1 MRQTTLSRLR
11 ALVLALALL
20 CALTLPVSADEPAL
34 PAPAPVPAKV
44 TAVAISS
51 PSNAPLDVGKTV
63 ALSASVSY
71 DNPPTDK
78 AENAKLDRTVTWTS
92 ANPSIATVTTV
103 DGKGVVTAVA
113 PGKTK
118 ITAVSN
124 ADKEKSAEC
133 EVTVSGITL
142 NKTSITLLVG
152 RTESLAYSAFGAA
165 DKGIVWTTSNPSV
178 AEVFSGTISAH
189 YEGTA
194 TITAT
199 ANGTGYTAEC
209 SVTVKK
215 DEAEA
220 IRSSVDGTEPLAF
233 SSFLSTLRSCCAE
246 KTGGSLSYLSS
257 ISVPSTQ
264 GVLYY
269 GYVSADAPGHGVGGS
284 EKYYYSPGSGQEGI
298 SDISFVAASDFSGTA
313 EIAYT
318 GYASNG
324 GSFHGTILVNVSG
337 DSDVTYTASADRA
350 LTFTSE
356 EFIAVCQSRTG
367 RSISYLTFDQ
377 PRSYQGA
384 LYYDYSTA
392 APFSQQVSSDTR
404 YYVTSN
410 PSLDRISFVPA
421 AGFTGRVTVPYRCTD
436 SSGGT
441 YNGKVTIQVS
451 AANGSTGSTGDVR
464 YSTARDRK
472 VTFSASDFNDVSLDR
487 NGYRLNYIYLD
498 LPASLEG
505 TLYYD
510 YSGSGSYASRVSDTT
525 RYYRSSSPQ
534 ISRIT
539 FVPASGFT
547 GTVSI
552 PYTGYDRDGGRF
564 TGTVRI
570 TVGSTYGTDVVR
582 YTIPQNGYVRFNGD
596 DFNDAS
602 FAITGE
608 RLNYVRFDLPA
619 ARRGILYS
627 QYNAAKDTGSELGS
641 SVNCYRS
648 GTGRLIDDVTFV
660 PAAGF
665 SGLVTVSYTGRSS
678 AGSVYNGTVEISVG
692 SGVSVKDPD
701 SLFPFNDARPTD
713 YFFDAVSWAY
723 YNSIA
728 EGVNEM
734 RFGVNE
740 PCTRGQIVTYLWRMA
755 GSPTPYGKNP
765 FGDVFVGSY
774 CYDAVLWAYQRGI
787 TNGTDPTTFSPNKT
801 VTRGQAMT
809 YLHRFAGSVDA
820 SYGVSFA
827 DVGPNAYYAPAIR
840 WALSRGITNGTT
852 PSTFSPDAPC
862 TKAQIVTFLYRSRF
876 R

>member
-1 MRQTTLSRLR
+1 MRQTTLPRLR

-20 CALTLPVSADEPAL
+20 CALTLPASAAEGVTS
-34 PAPAPVPAKV
+34 PAPTPVPAKV
-44 TAVAISS
+44 TAVTISS
-51 PSNAPLDVGKTV
+51 PSNAPLDVGKNLTLTALV
-63 ALSASVSY
+63 AY
-71 DNPPTDK
+71 QNPPKDPDE
-78 AENAKLDRTVTWTS
+78 AAKLDRTVTWTS
-92 ANPSIATVTTV
+92 ASPSIATV

-113 PGKTK
+113 PGKAK
-118 ITAVSN
+118 ITAASK
-124 ADKEKSAEC
+124 ADPTKTDEC
-133 EVTVSGITL
+133 TVAVSGITL
-142 NKTSITLLVG
+142 NKTSVTLLVG
-152 RTESLAYSAFGAA
+152 RTESLTYSAFGTAA
-165 DKGIVWTTSNPSV
+165 DRGIVWTTSNPSV
-178 AEVFSGTISAH
+178 AEVSGGTISAH

-199 ANGTGYTAEC
+199 ANATGYTAKC
-209 SVTVKK
+209 DVTVKK

-220 IRSSVDGTEPLAF
+220 IRSSVDGTKPLAF
-233 SSFLSTLRSCCAE
+233 SSFLSTLCIRCTE
-246 KTGGSLSYLSS
+246 KTGDSLSYLSS
-257 ISVPSTQ
+257 ISVPPTQ

-284 EKYYYSPGSGQEGI
+284 EKYYYAPGNGQEGI
-298 SDISFVAASDFSGTA
+298 SDISFVAASDFRGTA

-318 GYASNG
+318 GYASNV

-337 DSDVTYTASADRA
+337 DSDVTYTASAGRA

-377 PRSYQGA
+377 PNAYQGT
-384 LYYDYSTA
+384 LYYDYSAA
-392 APFSQQVSSDTR
+392 APFSQQVRSDTR

-464 YSTARDRK
+464 YS
-472 VTFSASDFNDVSLDR
+472 
-487 NGYRLNYIYLD
+487 
-498 LPASLEG
+498 
-505 TLYYD
+505 
-510 YSGSGSYASRVSDTT
+510 
-525 RYYRSSSPQ
+525 
-534 ISRIT
+534 
-539 FVPASGFT
+539 
-547 GTVSI
+547 
-552 PYTGYDRDGGRF
+552 
-564 TGTVRI
+564 
-570 TVGSTYGTDVVR
+570 
-582 YTIPQNGYVRFNGD
+582 IPQNGYVRFNGD
-596 DFNDAS
+596 DFNDVC

-619 ARRGILYS
+619 ARQGTLYS

-641 SVNCYRS
+641 SVNCYRG

-678 AGSVYNGTVEISVG
+678 AGSVYNGTVEITVG

-701 SLFPFNDARPTD
+701 SVFPFNDARPTD

-723 YNSIA
+723 YNGIA

-740 PCTRGQIVTYLWRMA
+740 PCTRGQIVTYLWRVA

-827 DVGPNAYYAPAIR
+827 DVSPNAYYAPAIR
-840 WALSRGITNGTT
+840 WAISQGITNGTT

>member
-1 MRQTTLSRLR
+1 MRQTTLPRLR

-20 CALTLPVSADEPAL
+20 CALTLPVYAAEGDTT
-34 PAPAPVPAKV
+34 PVPAKV
-44 TAVAISS
+44 TAVTIS
-51 PSNAPLDVGKTV
+51 PSTAAPLDVGKKLT
-63 ALSASVSY
+63 LTASVTYDTDTPGSY
-71 DNPPTDK
+71 NTT
-78 AENAKLDRTVTWTS
+78 LDRTVTWTS
-92 ANPSIATVTTV
+92 ASPSIATV
-103 DGKGVVTAVA
+103 DGNGVVTAVA
-113 PGKTK
+113 PGKAK
-118 ITAVSN
+118 ITAASK
-124 ADKEKSAEC
+124 ADLTKTDEC
-133 EVTVSGITL
+133 TVAVSGITL
-142 NKTSITLLVG
+142 NKTSLTLLVG
-152 RTESLAYSAFGAA
+152 RTESLTYSAFGAAA

-178 AEVFSGTISAH
+178 AEVSGGTISAH
-189 YEGTA
+189 YEGSA

-199 ANGTGYTAEC
+199 ANTTGYTAQC
-209 SVTVKK
+209 NVTVKK

-220 IRSSVDGTEPLAF
+220 IRSSVDGTKPLAF
-233 SSFLSTLRSCCAE
+233 SSVLSTLCICCTE

-257 ISVPSTQ
+257 ISVPPTQ

-284 EKYYYSPGSGQEGI
+284 EKYYYAPGNGQEGI

-337 DSDVTYTASADRA
+337 DSDVTYTASAGRA

-377 PRSYQGA
+377 PNASQGT
-384 LYYDYSTA
+384 LYYDYSAA
-392 APFSQQVSSDTR
+392 APFSQQVRSDTR

-421 AGFTGRVTVPYRCTD
+421 AGFSGRVTVPYRCTD

-464 YSTARDRK
+464 YS
-472 VTFSASDFNDVSLDR
+472 
-487 NGYRLNYIYLD
+487 
-498 LPASLEG
+498 
-505 TLYYD
+505 
-510 YSGSGSYASRVSDTT
+510 
-525 RYYRSSSPQ
+525 
-534 ISRIT
+534 
-539 FVPASGFT
+539 
-547 GTVSI
+547 
-552 PYTGYDRDGGRF
+552 
-564 TGTVRI
+564 
-570 TVGSTYGTDVVR
+570 
-582 YTIPQNGYVRFNGD
+582 IPQNGYVRFNGD
-596 DFNDAS
+596 DFNDVC

-619 ARRGILYS
+619 ARQGTLYS

-641 SVNCYRS
+641 SVNCYRG
-648 GTGRLIDDVTFV
+648 GTGRLIDDVTFI

-678 AGSVYNGTVEISVG
+678 AGSAYNGTVEITVG
-692 SGVSVKDPD
+692 SGASVKDPD
-701 SLFPFNDARPTD
+701 SVFPFNDARPTD

-723 YNSIA
+723 YNGIA

-740 PCTRGQIVTYLWRMA
+740 PCTRGQIVTYLWRVA

-827 DVGPNAYYAPAIR
+827 DVSPNAYYAPAIR
-840 WALSRGITNGTT
+840 WALSQGITTGTSPT
-852 PSTFSPDAPC
+852 TFSPDAPC

>member
-1 MRQTTLSRLR
+1 MRQTTLPRLR

-20 CALTLPVSADEPAL
+20 CALTLPVYAAEGVTP
-34 PAPAPVPAKV
+34 PAPTPVPAKV
-44 TAVAISS
+44 TTVTISS
-51 PSNAPLDVGKTV
+51 PSNAPLDVGKKLT
-63 ALSASVSY
+63 LTASVAY
-71 DNPPTDK
+71 DTD
-78 AENAKLDRTVTWTS
+78 APDTYDATLDRTVTWKS
-92 ANPSIATVTTV
+92 ASPSIATVTTV

-124 ADKEKSAEC
+124 ADKEKSAEY
-133 EVTVSGITL
+133 EVTVSGVTL

-152 RTESLAYSAFGAA
+152 RTESLTYSAFGAAA

-178 AEVFSGTISAH
+178 AEVFGGTISAH
-189 YEGTA
+189 YEGSA

-209 SVTVKK
+209 GVTVKK

-233 SSFLSTLRSCCAE
+233 SSFLSTLRSRCAE
-246 KTGGSLSYLSS
+246 KTEGGSLSYLSS
-257 ISVPSTQ
+257 ISVSPTQ

-284 EKYYYSPGSGQEGI
+284 EKYYYAPGNGQEGI

-377 PRSYQGA
+377 PSAYQGT
-384 LYYDYSTA
+384 LYYDYSAA
-392 APFSQQVSSDTR
+392 APFSQQVRSDTR

-487 NGYRLNYIYLD
+487 NGYSLNYIYLD
-498 LPASLEG
+498 LPASLKG

-510 YSGSGSYASRVSDTT
+510 YSGSGSYGSRVSDTT

-539 FVPASGFT
+539 FVPDQGFT

-552 PYTGYDRDGGRF
+552 PYTG
-564 TGTVRI
+564 
-570 TVGSTYGTDVVR
+570 
-582 YTIPQNGYVRFNGD
+582 
-596 DFNDAS
+596 
-602 FAITGE
+602 
-608 RLNYVRFDLPA
+608 
-619 ARRGILYS
+619 
-627 QYNAAKDTGSELGS
+627 
-641 SVNCYRS
+641 
-648 GTGRLIDDVTFV
+648 
-660 PAAGF
+660 
-665 SGLVTVSYTGRSS
+665 
-678 AGSVYNGTVEISVG
+678 
-692 SGVSVKDPD
+692 
-701 SLFPFNDARPTD
+701 
-713 YFFDAVSWAY
+713 
-723 YNSIA
+723 
-728 EGVNEM
+728 
-734 RFGVNE
+734 
-740 PCTRGQIVTYLWRMA
+740 
-755 GSPTPYGKNP
+755 
-765 FGDVFVGSY
+765 
-774 CYDAVLWAYQRGI
+774 
-787 TNGTDPTTFSPNKT
+787 
-801 VTRGQAMT
+801 
-809 YLHRFAGSVDA
+809 
-820 SYGVSFA
+820 
-827 DVGPNAYYAPAIR
+827 
-840 WALSRGITNGTT
+840 
-852 PSTFSPDAPC
+852 
-862 TKAQIVTFLYRSRF
+862 
-876 R
+876 

>member
-1 MRQTTLSRLR
+1 MRQTTLPRLR

-20 CALTLPVSADEPAL
+20 CALTLPVYADEGDTT
-34 PAPAPVPAKV
+34 PVPAKV
-44 TAVAISS
+44 TAVTIY
-51 PSNAPLDVGKTV
+51 PSTVDPLDVGKKLT
-63 ALSASVSY
+63 LTASVTY
-71 DNPPTDK
+71 DTDTPGTYDT
-78 AENAKLDRTVTWTS
+78 KLDRTVKWTS
-92 ANPSIATVTTV
+92 ASPSIATV
-103 DGKGVVTAVA
+103 DGNGVVTAVA

-124 ADKEKSAEC
+124 VNKEKFAEC

-142 NKTSITLLVG
+142 NKTSLTLLVG
-152 RTESLAYSAFGAA
+152 RTESLTYSAFGAA
-165 DKGIVWTTSNPSV
+165 AERGIMWTTSNPSV
-178 AEVFSGTISAH
+178 AEVSGGTISAH

-199 ANGTGYTAEC
+199 ANTTGYTAQC
-209 SVTVKK
+209 NVTVKK

-220 IRSSVDGTEPLAF
+220 IRSSVDGTKPLAF
-233 SSFLSTLRSCCAE
+233 SSFLSTLCIRCTE

-257 ISVPSTQ
+257 ISVPPMQ

-284 EKYYYSPGSGQEGI
+284 EKYYYAPGNGQEGI
-298 SDISFVAASDFSGTA
+298 SDISFVAASDFRGTA

-337 DSDVTYTASADRA
+337 DSDVTYTASAGRA

-356 EFIAVCQSRTG
+356 KFIAVCQSRTG

-377 PRSYQGA
+377 PNAYQGT
-384 LYYDYSTA
+384 LYYDYSAA
-392 APFSQQVSSDTR
+392 APFSQQVRSDTR

-464 YSTARDRK
+464 YS
-472 VTFSASDFNDVSLDR
+472 
-487 NGYRLNYIYLD
+487 
-498 LPASLEG
+498 
-505 TLYYD
+505 
-510 YSGSGSYASRVSDTT
+510 
-525 RYYRSSSPQ
+525 
-534 ISRIT
+534 
-539 FVPASGFT
+539 
-547 GTVSI
+547 
-552 PYTGYDRDGGRF
+552 
-564 TGTVRI
+564 
-570 TVGSTYGTDVVR
+570 
-582 YTIPQNGYVRFNGD
+582 IPQNGYVRFNGD
-596 DFNDAS
+596 DFNDVC

-619 ARRGILYS
+619 ARQGTLYS

-641 SVNCYRS
+641 SVNCYRG

-678 AGSVYNGTVEISVG
+678 AGSAYNGTVEITVG
-692 SGVSVKDPD
+692 SGASVKDPD
-701 SLFPFNDARPTD
+701 SMFPFNDARPTD

-723 YNSIA
+723 YNGIA

-740 PCTRGQIVTYLWRMA
+740 PCTRGQIVTYLWRVA

-820 SYGVSFA
+820 SYSVSFA
-827 DVGPNAYYAPAIR
+827 DVSPNAYYAPAIR
-840 WALSRGITNGTT
+840 WAISQGITNGTS

>member
-1 MRQTTLSRLR
+1 MRLR

-20 CALTLPVSADEPAL
+20 CALTLPVYAEDPVSPTPTPT
-34 PAPAPVPAKV
+34 PAPTVSAVTIDPSTPA
-44 TAVAISS
+44 A
-51 PSNAPLDVGKTV
+51 LDVGKNLT
-63 ALSASVSY
+63 LTASVTYDTDTSSY
-71 DNPPTDK
+71 DANL
-78 AENAKLDRTVTWTS
+78 NRTVTWTS
-92 ANPSIATVTTV
+92 ASPSIATV
-103 DGKGVVTAVA
+103 DDKGIVTAVA
-113 PGKTK
+113 PGEAK
-118 ITAVSN
+118 ITAASK
-124 ADKEKSAEC
+124 ADPKKTADC
-133 EVTVSGITL
+133 TVAVSGITL
-142 NKTSITLLVG
+142 SKTSLTLLVG
-152 RTESLAYSAFGAA
+152 RTESLTYSAFGTAA

-178 AEVFSGTISAH
+178 AEVFGGSISAH

-233 SSFLSTLRSCCAE
+233 SSFLSTLRSRCTE

-257 ISVPSTQ
+257 ISVSPKQ

-284 EKYYYSPGSGQEGI
+284 EKYYYAPGSGQEGI

-337 DSDVTYTASADRA
+337 DSDVTYTASAGRA

-384 LYYDYSTA
+384 LYYDYSAA

-404 YYVTSN
+404 YYVTSS

-421 AGFTGRVTVPYRCTD
+421 AGFTGRVVVPYRCTD

-619 ARRGILYS
+619 ARRGTLYS

-641 SVNCYRS
+641 SVNCYRG

-678 AGSVYNGTVEISVG
+678 AGSVYNGTVEITVG

-701 SLFPFNDARPTD
+701 SVFPFNDARPTD

-723 YNSIA
+723 YNGIA

-740 PCTRGQIVTYLWRMA
+740 PCTRGQIVTYLWRVA

-787 TNGTDPTTFSPNKT
+787 TNGTDSTTFSPNKT

-820 SYGVSFA
+820 SYGVSFT
-827 DVGPNAYYAPAIR
+827 DVSPNAYYAPAIR
-840 WALSRGITNGTT
+840 WALSQGITNGTSPT
-852 PSTFSPDAPC
+852 TFSPDAPC
-862 TKAQIVTFLYRSRF
+862 TRAQIVTFLYRSRF

>member
-1 MRQTTLSRLR
+1 MRQTTLPRLR

-20 CALTLPVSADEPAL
+20 CALTLPASAAEGDTT
-34 PAPAPVPAKV
+34 PVPAKV
-44 TAVAISS
+44 TAVTIS
-51 PSNAPLDVGKTV
+51 PSTADPLDVGKKLT
-63 ALSASVSY
+63 LTASVTYDTDTPGSY
-71 DNPPTDK
+71 NTT
-78 AENAKLDRTVTWTS
+78 LDRTVTWTS
-92 ANPSIATVTTV
+92 ASPSIATV

-113 PGKTK
+113 PGKAK
-118 ITAVSN
+118 ITAASK
-124 ADKEKSAEC
+124 ADSTKTDEC
-133 EVTVSGITL
+133 TVTVSGITL
-142 NKTSITLLVG
+142 NKTSLTLLVG
-152 RTESLAYSAFGAA
+152 RTESLTYSAFGAA
-165 DKGIVWTTSNPSV
+165 TERGIMWTTSNPSV
-178 AEVFSGTISAH
+178 AEVSGGTISAH

-199 ANGTGYTAEC
+199 ANTTGYTAQC
-209 SVTVKK
+209 NVTVKK
-215 DEAEA
+215 DEAKA
-220 IRSSVDGTEPLAF
+220 IRSSVDGTKPLAF
-233 SSFLSTLRSCCAE
+233 SSFLSTLCIRCTE

-257 ISVPSTQ
+257 ISVPPTQ

-284 EKYYYSPGSGQEGI
+284 EKYYYAPGNGQEGI
-298 SDISFVAASDFSGTA
+298 SDISFVAASDFRGTA

-367 RSISYLTFDQ
+367 RSISYLTFDR
-377 PRSYQGA
+377 PNAYQGT
-384 LYYDYSTA
+384 LYYDYSAA
-392 APFSQQVSSDTR
+392 APFSQQVRSDTR

-421 AGFTGRVTVPYRCTD
+421 AGYTGTVTVPYRCTD

-472 VTFSASDFNDVSLDR
+472 VTFDAADFNKVSLEH
-487 NGYRLNYIYLD
+487 NGYSLSYIYLS
-498 LPASLEG
+498 LPAALEG

-510 YSGSGSYASRVSDTT
+510 YSGSGSSATPVSDTT

-534 ISRIT
+534 ISKIT
-539 FVPASGFT
+539 FVPAQGFT

-552 PYTGYDRDGGRF
+552 PYTGYDTDGRRF
-564 TGTVRI
+564 TGTVEI
-570 TVGSTYGTDVVR
+570 TVGSG
-582 YTIPQNGYVRFNGD
+582 
-596 DFNDAS
+596 A
-602 FAITGE
+602 
-608 RLNYVRFDLPA
+608 
-619 ARRGILYS
+619 
-627 QYNAAKDTGSELGS
+627 
-641 SVNCYRS
+641 
-648 GTGRLIDDVTFV
+648 
-660 PAAGF
+660 
-665 SGLVTVSYTGRSS
+665 
-678 AGSVYNGTVEISVG
+678 
-692 SGVSVKDPD
+692 SVKDPD
-701 SLFPFNDARPTD
+701 SVFPFNDARPTD

-723 YNSIA
+723 YNGIA

-740 PCTRGQIVTYLWRMA
+740 PCTRGQIVTYLWRVA

-820 SYGVSFA
+820 SYSVSFA
-827 DVGPNAYYAPAIR
+827 DVSPNAYYAPAIR
-840 WALSRGITNGTT
+840 WAISQGITNGTS

>member
-1 MRQTTLSRLR
+1 MRQTTLPRLR

-20 CALTLPVSADEPAL
+20 CALTLPVYAAEGTP
-34 PAPAPVPAKV
+34 PAPTPVPAKV
-44 TAVAISS
+44 TAVTIY
-51 PSNAPLDVGKTV
+51 PSTADPLDVGKKLT
-63 ALSASVSY
+63 LTASVTYDTDTPGSY
-71 DNPPTDK
+71 NTT
-78 AENAKLDRTVTWTS
+78 LDRTVTWTS
-92 ANPSIATVTTV
+92 ASPSIATV

-118 ITAVSN
+118 ITAASN
-124 ADKEKSAEC
+124 VDKEKSDEY
-133 EVTVSGITL
+133 EVTVSGVTL
-142 NKTSITLLVG
+142 NKTSLTLLVG
-152 RTESLAYSAFGAA
+152 RTESLTYSAFGAA

-178 AEVFSGTISAH
+178 AEVFGGSISAH

-199 ANGTGYTAEC
+199 ANGTGYTAQC
-209 SVTVKK
+209 NVTVKK

-220 IRSSVDGTEPLAF
+220 IRSSVDGTKPLAF
-233 SSFLSTLRSCCAE
+233 SSVLSTLCIRCTE

-257 ISVPSTQ
+257 ISVPPTQ

-284 EKYYYSPGSGQEGI
+284 EKYYYAPGNGQEGI
-298 SDISFVAASDFSGTA
+298 SDISFVAASDFRGTA

-337 DSDVTYTASADRA
+337 DSDVTYTASAGRA

-356 EFIAVCQSRTG
+356 KFIAVCQSRTG

-377 PRSYQGA
+377 PNAYQGT
-384 LYYDYSTA
+384 LYYDYSAA
-392 APFSQQVSSDTR
+392 APFSQQVRSDTR

-464 YSTARDRK
+464 YTTARDRK
-472 VTFSASDFNDVSLDR
+472 VTFDAADFNKVSLER
-487 NGYRLNYIYLD
+487 NGYSLSYIYLS
-498 LPASLEG
+498 LPAALEG

-510 YSGSGSYASRVSDTT
+510 YSGSGSSATPVSDTT

-534 ISRIT
+534 ISKIT
-539 FVPASGFT
+539 FVPAQGFT

-552 PYTGYDRDGGRF
+552 PYTGYDTDGRRF
-564 TGTVRI
+564 TGTVEI
-570 TVGSTYGTDVVR
+570 TVGSG
-582 YTIPQNGYVRFNGD
+582 
-596 DFNDAS
+596 A
-602 FAITGE
+602 
-608 RLNYVRFDLPA
+608 
-619 ARRGILYS
+619 
-627 QYNAAKDTGSELGS
+627 
-641 SVNCYRS
+641 
-648 GTGRLIDDVTFV
+648 
-660 PAAGF
+660 
-665 SGLVTVSYTGRSS
+665 
-678 AGSVYNGTVEISVG
+678 
-692 SGVSVKDPD
+692 SVKDPD
-701 SLFPFNDARPTD
+701 SVFPFNDARPTD

-723 YNSIA
+723 YNGIA

-740 PCTRGQIVTYLWRMA
+740 PCTRGQIVTYLWRVA

-827 DVGPNAYYAPAIR
+827 DVSPNAYYAPAIR
-840 WALSRGITNGTT
+840 WAISQGITNGTS

>member
-1 MRQTTLSRLR
+1 MRQTTLPRLR

-20 CALTLPVSADEPAL
+20 CALTLPVYAAEGTP
-34 PAPAPVPAKV
+34 PAPTPVPAKV
-44 TAVAISS
+44 TAVTIYTSTPA
-51 PSNAPLDVGKTV
+51 ALDVGKTME
-63 ALSASVSY
+63 LSATVNYS
-71 DNPPTDK
+71 DNTADGS
-78 AENAKLDRTVTWTS
+78 VTWTS
-92 ANPSIATVTTV
+92 AAPSIATVN
-103 DGKGVVTAVA
+103 DKGVVTAIA
-113 PGKTK
+113 PGEAK
-118 ITAVSN
+118 ITAASK
-124 ADKEKSAEC
+124 ADPTKTDEC
-133 EVTVSGITL
+133 TVAVSGVTL
-142 NKTSITLLVG
+142 NKTSLTLLVG
-152 RTESLAYSAFGAA
+152 RTESLTYSAFGTAK
-165 DKGIVWTTSNPSV
+165 DRSIVWTTSNPSV
-178 AEVFSGTISAH
+178 AEVSGGTISAH
-189 YEGTA
+189 YEGSA

-199 ANGTGYTAEC
+199 ANATGYTAQC
-209 SVTVKK
+209 NVTVKK

-220 IRSSVDGTEPLAF
+220 IRSSVDGTKPLAF
-233 SSFLSTLRSCCAE
+233 SSFLSTLCIRCTE
-246 KTGGSLSYLSS
+246 KTTGGSLSYLSS
-257 ISVPSTQ
+257 ISVPPTQ

-284 EKYYYSPGSGQEGI
+284 EKYYYAPGNGQEGI
-298 SDISFVAASDFSGTA
+298 SDISFVAASDFRGTA

-337 DSDVTYTASADRA
+337 DSDVTYTASAGRA

-377 PRSYQGA
+377 PNAYQGT
-384 LYYDYSTA
+384 LYYDYSAA
-392 APFSQQVSSDTR
+392 APFSQQVRSDTR

-464 YSTARDRK
+464 YTTARDRK
-472 VTFSASDFNDVSLDR
+472 VTFDAADFNKVSLER
-487 NGYRLNYIYLD
+487 NGYSLSYIYLS
-498 LPASLEG
+498 LPAALEG

-510 YSGSGSYASRVSDTT
+510 YSGSGSSATPVSDTT

-534 ISRIT
+534 ISKIT
-539 FVPASGFT
+539 FVPAQGFT

-552 PYTGYDRDGGRF
+552 PYTGYDTDGRRF
-564 TGTVRI
+564 TGTVEI
-570 TVGSTYGTDVVR
+570 TVGSG
-582 YTIPQNGYVRFNGD
+582 
-596 DFNDAS
+596 A
-602 FAITGE
+602 
-608 RLNYVRFDLPA
+608 
-619 ARRGILYS
+619 
-627 QYNAAKDTGSELGS
+627 
-641 SVNCYRS
+641 
-648 GTGRLIDDVTFV
+648 
-660 PAAGF
+660 
-665 SGLVTVSYTGRSS
+665 
-678 AGSVYNGTVEISVG
+678 
-692 SGVSVKDPD
+692 SVKDPD
-701 SLFPFNDARPTD
+701 SVFPFNDARPTD

-723 YNSIA
+723 YNGIA

-740 PCTRGQIVTYLWRMA
+740 PCTRGQIVTYLWRVA

-820 SYGVSFA
+820 SYSVSFA
-827 DVGPNAYYAPAIR
+827 DVSPNAYYAPAIR
-840 WALSRGITNGTT
+840 WAISQGITNGTT

>member
-1 MRQTTLSRLR
+1 MRQTTLPRLR

-20 CALTLPVSADEPAL
+20 CALTLPASAAEGDTT
-34 PAPAPVPAKV
+34 PVPAKV
-44 TAVAISS
+44 TAVTIS
-51 PSNAPLDVGKTV
+51 PSTADPLDVGKKLT
-63 ALSASVSY
+63 LTASVTYNTDAHGTY
-71 DNPPTDK
+71 DT
-78 AENAKLDRTVTWTS
+78 KLDRTVKWTS
-92 ANPSIATVTTV
+92 ASPSIATV
-103 DGKGVVTAVA
+103 DGNGVVTAVA
-113 PGKTK
+113 PGKAK
-118 ITAVSN
+118 ITAASK
-124 ADKEKSAEC
+124 ADLTKKAERT
-133 EVTVSGITL
+133 VTVSGITL
-142 NKTSITLLVG
+142 NKTSLTLLVG
-152 RTESLAYSAFGAA
+152 RTESLTYSAFGAA
-165 DKGIVWTTSNPSV
+165 DERGIMWTTSNPSV
-178 AEVFSGTISAH
+178 AEVSGGSISAH

-199 ANGTGYTAEC
+199 ANTTGYTAQC
-209 SVTVKK
+209 NVTVKK

-220 IRSSVDGTEPLAF
+220 IRSSVDGTKPLAF
-233 SSFLSTLRSCCAE
+233 SSILSTLCIRCAE
-246 KTGGSLSYLSS
+246 KTTGGSLSYLSS
-257 ISVPSTQ
+257 ISVPPTQ

-284 EKYYYSPGSGQEGI
+284 EKYYYAPGNGQEGI

-337 DSDVTYTASADRA
+337 DSDVTYTASVGRA

-356 EFIAVCQSRTG
+356 KFIAVCQSRTG

-377 PRSYQGA
+377 PNAYQGT
-384 LYYDYSTA
+384 LYYDYSAA
-392 APFSQQVSSDTR
+392 APFSQQVRSDTR

-464 YSTARDRK
+464 Y
-472 VTFSASDFNDVSLDR
+472 
-487 NGYRLNYIYLD
+487 
-498 LPASLEG
+498 
-505 TLYYD
+505 
-510 YSGSGSYASRVSDTT
+510 
-525 RYYRSSSPQ
+525 
-534 ISRIT
+534 
-539 FVPASGFT
+539 
-547 GTVSI
+547 
-552 PYTGYDRDGGRF
+552 
-564 TGTVRI
+564 
-570 TVGSTYGTDVVR
+570 
-582 YTIPQNGYVRFNGD
+582 TIPQNGYVRFNGD
-596 DFNDAS
+596 DFNDVC

-619 ARRGILYS
+619 ARQGTLYS
-627 QYNAAKDTGSELGS
+627 QYNAAKDTGAALGA
-641 SVNCYRS
+641 SVNCYRG

-678 AGSVYNGTVEISVG
+678 AGSAYNGTVEITVG
-692 SGVSVKDPD
+692 SGASVKDPD
-701 SLFPFNDARPTD
+701 SVFPFNDARPTD

-723 YNSIA
+723 YNGIA

-740 PCTRGQIVTYLWRMA
+740 PCTRGQIVTYLWRVA

-787 TNGTDPTTFSPNKT
+787 TSGTDPATFSPNKT

-809 YLHRFAGSVDA
+809 YLYRFAGSVDA
-820 SYGVSFA
+820 GYGVSFA
-827 DVGPNAYYAPAIR
+827 DVSPNAYYAPAIR
-840 WALSRGITNGTT
+840 WAISQGITNGTS

>member
-1 MRQTTLSRLR
+1 MRLR

-178 AEVFSGTISAH
+178 AEVFSGT
-189 YEGTA
+189 
-194 TITAT
+194 
-199 ANGTGYTAEC
+199 
-209 SVTVKK
+209 VKT

-284 EKYYYSPGSGQEGI
+284 EKYYYAPGNGQECI
-298 SDISFVAASDFSGTA
+298 YDIYFVAASDFSGTA

-356 EFIAVCQSRTG
+356 EFIAVCQSRPG
-367 RSISYLTFDQ
+367 RSISNLTIDQ
-377 PRSYQGA
+377 PSANQAA
-384 LYYDYSTA
+384 LY
-392 APFSQQVSSDTR
+392 
-404 YYVTSN
+404 
-410 PSLDRISFVPA
+410 
-421 AGFTGRVTVPYRCTD
+421 
-436 SSGGT
+436 
-441 YNGKVTIQVS
+441 
-451 AANGSTGSTGDVR
+451 
-464 YSTARDRK
+464 
-472 VTFSASDFNDVSLDR
+472 
-487 NGYRLNYIYLD
+487 
-498 LPASLEG
+498 
-505 TLYYD
+505 
-510 YSGSGSYASRVSDTT
+510 
-525 RYYRSSSPQ
+525 
-534 ISRIT
+534 
-539 FVPASGFT
+539 
-547 GTVSI
+547 
-552 PYTGYDRDGGRF
+552 
-564 TGTVRI
+564 
-570 TVGSTYGTDVVR
+570 
-582 YTIPQNGYVRFNGD
+582 
-596 DFNDAS
+596 
-602 FAITGE
+602 
-608 RLNYVRFDLPA
+608 
-619 ARRGILYS
+619 
-627 QYNAAKDTGSELGS
+627 
-641 SVNCYRS
+641 
-648 GTGRLIDDVTFV
+648 
-660 PAAGF
+660 
-665 SGLVTVSYTGRSS
+665 
-678 AGSVYNGTVEISVG
+678 
-692 SGVSVKDPD
+692 
-701 SLFPFNDARPTD
+701 
-713 YFFDAVSWAY
+713 
-723 YNSIA
+723 
-728 EGVNEM
+728 
-734 RFGVNE
+734 
-740 PCTRGQIVTYLWRMA
+740 
-755 GSPTPYGKNP
+755 
-765 FGDVFVGSY
+765 
-774 CYDAVLWAYQRGI
+774 
-787 TNGTDPTTFSPNKT
+787 
-801 VTRGQAMT
+801 
-809 YLHRFAGSVDA
+809 
-820 SYGVSFA
+820 
-827 DVGPNAYYAPAIR
+827 
-840 WALSRGITNGTT
+840 
-852 PSTFSPDAPC
+852 
-862 TKAQIVTFLYRSRF
+862 
-876 R
+876 

>member
-1 MRQTTLSRLR
+1 MGAGVTARPPRFISERSAALPMRQTTLPRLR

-20 CALTLPVSADEPAL
+20 CALTLPVYADEGDTT
-34 PAPAPVPAKV
+34 PVPAKV
-44 TAVAISS
+44 TAVTIY
-51 PSNAPLDVGKTV
+51 PSTADPLDVGKKLT
-63 ALSASVSY
+63 LTASVTYDTDTPGSY
-71 DNPPTDK
+71 NTT
-78 AENAKLDRTVTWTS
+78 LDRTVTWTS
-92 ANPSIATVTTV
+92 ASPSIATV
-103 DGKGVVTAVA
+103 DGNGVVTAVA
-113 PGKTK
+113 PGKAK
-118 ITAVSN
+118 ITAASK
-124 ADKEKSAEC
+124 ADPTKTDEC
-133 EVTVSGITL
+133 TVAVSGITL
-142 NKTSITLLVG
+142 NKTSLTLLVG
-152 RTESLAYSAFGAA
+152 RTESLTYSAFGAAA

-178 AEVFSGTISAH
+178 AEVSGGTISAH
-189 YEGTA
+189 YEGSA

-199 ANGTGYTAEC
+199 ANTTGYTAQC
-209 SVTVKK
+209 NVTVKK

-220 IRSSVDGTEPLAF
+220 IRSSVDGTKPLAF
-233 SSFLSTLRSCCAE
+233 SSFLSTLCILCTE
-246 KTGGSLSYLSS
+246 KTSGSLSYLSS
-257 ISVPSTQ
+257 ISVPPTQ

-284 EKYYYSPGSGQEGI
+284 EKYYYAPGNGQEGI
-298 SDISFVAASDFSGTA
+298 SDISFVAASDFRGTA

-337 DSDVTYTASADRA
+337 DSDVTYTASAGRA

-377 PRSYQGA
+377 PNAYQGT
-384 LYYDYSTA
+384 LYYDYSAA
-392 APFSQQVSSDTR
+392 APFSQQVRSDTR

-421 AGFTGRVTVPYRCTD
+421 AGFTGRVMVPYRCTD

-464 YSTARDRK
+464 YS
-472 VTFSASDFNDVSLDR
+472 
-487 NGYRLNYIYLD
+487 
-498 LPASLEG
+498 
-505 TLYYD
+505 
-510 YSGSGSYASRVSDTT
+510 
-525 RYYRSSSPQ
+525 
-534 ISRIT
+534 
-539 FVPASGFT
+539 
-547 GTVSI
+547 
-552 PYTGYDRDGGRF
+552 
-564 TGTVRI
+564 
-570 TVGSTYGTDVVR
+570 
-582 YTIPQNGYVRFNGD
+582 IPQNGYVRFNGD
-596 DFNDAS
+596 DFNDVC

-619 ARRGILYS
+619 ARQGTLYS
-627 QYNAAKDTGSELGS
+627 QYNAAKDTGAALGA
-641 SVNCYRS
+641 SVNCYRG
-648 GTGRLIDDVTFV
+648 GTGRLIDDVTFI

-678 AGSVYNGTVEISVG
+678 AGSAYNGTVEITVG
-692 SGVSVKDPD
+692 SGASVKDPD
-701 SLFPFNDARPTD
+701 SVFPFNDARPTD

-723 YNSIA
+723 YNGIA

-740 PCTRGQIVTYLWRMA
+740 PCTRGQIVTYLWRVA

-820 SYGVSFA
+820 SYSVSFA
-827 DVGPNAYYAPAIR
+827 DVSPNAYYAPAIH
-840 WALSRGITNGTT
+840 WAISQGITNGTS

>member
-1 MRQTTLSRLR
+1 MRQTTLPRLR

-20 CALTLPVSADEPAL
+20 CALTLPVSAAEGVTS
-34 PAPAPVPAKV
+34 PAPTPVPAKV
-44 TAVAISS
+44 TAVTISS

-63 ALSASVSY
+63 ALSATVSY
-71 DNPPTDK
+71 DNKPTDE

-92 ANPSIATVTTV
+92 ASPSIATV

-113 PGKTK
+113 PGKAK
-118 ITAVSN
+118 ITAASK
-124 ADKEKSAEC
+124 ADPTKTDEC
-133 EVTVSGITL
+133 TVAVSGITL
-142 NKTSITLLVG
+142 NKTSLTLLVG
-152 RTESLAYSAFGAA
+152 RTESLTYSAFGAA
-165 DKGIVWTTSNPSV
+165 AEKGIMWTTSNPSV
-178 AEVFSGTISAH
+178 AEVSGGSISAH

-199 ANGTGYTAEC
+199 ANTTGYTAQC
-209 SVTVKK
+209 NVTVKK

-220 IRSSVDGTEPLAF
+220 IRSSVDGTKPLAF
-233 SSFLSTLRSCCAE
+233 SSFLSTLCIRCTE
-246 KTGGSLSYLSS
+246 KTTGGSLSYLSS
-257 ISVPSTQ
+257 ISVPPTQ

-284 EKYYYSPGSGQEGI
+284 EKYYYAPGNGQEGI

-337 DSDVTYTASADRA
+337 DSDVTYTASAGRA

-377 PRSYQGA
+377 PNASQGA
-384 LYYDYSTA
+384 LYYDYSAA
-392 APFSQQVSSDTR
+392 APFSQQVRSDTR

-464 YSTARDRK
+464 YS
-472 VTFSASDFNDVSLDR
+472 
-487 NGYRLNYIYLD
+487 
-498 LPASLEG
+498 
-505 TLYYD
+505 
-510 YSGSGSYASRVSDTT
+510 
-525 RYYRSSSPQ
+525 
-534 ISRIT
+534 
-539 FVPASGFT
+539 
-547 GTVSI
+547 
-552 PYTGYDRDGGRF
+552 
-564 TGTVRI
+564 
-570 TVGSTYGTDVVR
+570 
-582 YTIPQNGYVRFNGD
+582 IPQNGYVRFNGD
-596 DFNDAS
+596 DFNDVC

-608 RLNYVRFDLPA
+608 RLNYVCFDLPA
-619 ARRGILYS
+619 ARQGTLYS
-627 QYNAAKDTGSELGS
+627 QYNAAKDTGAALGA
-641 SVNCYRS
+641 SVNCYRG

-678 AGSVYNGTVEISVG
+678 AGSAYNGTVEITVG
-692 SGVSVKDPD
+692 SGASVKDPD
-701 SLFPFNDARPTD
+701 SVFPFNDARPTD

-723 YNSIA
+723 YNGIA

-740 PCTRGQIVTYLWRMA
+740 PCTRGQIVTYLWRVA
-755 GSPTPYGKNP
+755 GSPKPYGKNP

-820 SYGVSFA
+820 SYSVSFA
-827 DVGPNAYYAPAIR
+827 DVSPNAYYAPAIR
-840 WALSRGITNGTT
+840 WALSQGITNGTSPT
-852 PSTFSPDAPC
+852 TFSPDTPC
-862 TKAQIVTFLYRSRF
+862 TRAQIVTFLYRSRF

>member
-1 MRQTTLSRLR
+1 MRQTTLPRLR

-20 CALTLPVSADEPAL
+20 CALTLPVYAAEGTP
-34 PAPAPVPAKV
+34 PAPTPAPTVSGVK
-44 TAVAISS
+44 ISS
-51 PSNAPLDVGKTV
+51 PTPAQLDVGKTMK
-63 ALSASVSY
+63 LSATVSY
-71 DNPPTDK
+71 DNPPKND
-78 AENAKLDRTVTWTS
+78 AENAKLNRTVTWTS
-92 ANPSIATVTTV
+92 ASPSIATV
-103 DGKGVVTAVA
+103 DDKGVVTAVA
-113 PGKTK
+113 PGKAK
-118 ITAVSN
+118 ITAASK
-124 ADKEKSAEC
+124 ADSTKTDEC
-133 EVTVSGITL
+133 TVAVSGITL
-142 NKTSITLLVG
+142 NKTSLTLLVG
-152 RTESLAYSAFGAA
+152 RTESLTYSAFGAA
-165 DKGIVWTTSNPSV
+165 AERGIVWTTSNPSV
-178 AEVFSGTISAH
+178 AEVSGGSISAH

-199 ANGTGYTAEC
+199 ANATGYTAQC
-209 SVTVKK
+209 NVTVKK

-220 IRSSVDGTEPLAF
+220 IRSSVDGTKPLAF
-233 SSFLSTLRSCCAE
+233 SSFLSTLCNRCTA
-246 KTGGSLSYLSS
+246 KTTGGSLSYLSS
-257 ISVPSTQ
+257 ISVPPTQ

-284 EKYYYSPGSGQEGI
+284 EKYYYAPGNGQEGI
-298 SDISFVAASDFSGTA
+298 SDISFVAASDFRGTA

-337 DSDVTYTASADRA
+337 DSDVTYTASAGRA

-377 PRSYQGA
+377 PNAYQGT
-384 LYYDYSTA
+384 LYYDYSAA
-392 APFSQQVSSDTR
+392 APFSQQVRSDTR

-464 YSTARDRK
+464 YS
-472 VTFSASDFNDVSLDR
+472 
-487 NGYRLNYIYLD
+487 
-498 LPASLEG
+498 
-505 TLYYD
+505 
-510 YSGSGSYASRVSDTT
+510 
-525 RYYRSSSPQ
+525 
-534 ISRIT
+534 
-539 FVPASGFT
+539 
-547 GTVSI
+547 
-552 PYTGYDRDGGRF
+552 
-564 TGTVRI
+564 
-570 TVGSTYGTDVVR
+570 
-582 YTIPQNGYVRFNGD
+582 IPQNGYVRFNGD
-596 DFNDAS
+596 DFNDVC

-619 ARRGILYS
+619 ARQGTLYS

-641 SVNCYRS
+641 SVNCYRG
-648 GTGRLIDDVTFV
+648 GTGRLIDGVTFV

-678 AGSVYNGTVEISVG
+678 AGSAYNGTVEITVG

-701 SLFPFNDARPTD
+701 SVFPFNDARPTD

-723 YNSIA
+723 YNGIA

-740 PCTRGQIVTYLWRMA
+740 PCTRGQIVTYLWRVA

-774 CYDAVLWAYQRGI
+774 CYNAVLWAYQRGI

-827 DVGPNAYYAPAIR
+827 DVSPNAYYAPAIR
-840 WALSRGITNGTT
+840 WALSQGITNGTSPT
-852 PSTFSPDAPC
+852 TFSPDTPC
-862 TKAQIVTFLYRSRF
+862 TRAQIVTFLYRSRF